1 VTEGLLLRVTHL
13 EDTLAVRV
21 DRSNVR
27 VFRLQKE
34 VGFDVGATVEL
45 FLVSGLTWH

>member
-27 VFRLQKE
+27 VFGLRQE
-34 VGFDVGATVEL
+34 VGLDLGASVEL